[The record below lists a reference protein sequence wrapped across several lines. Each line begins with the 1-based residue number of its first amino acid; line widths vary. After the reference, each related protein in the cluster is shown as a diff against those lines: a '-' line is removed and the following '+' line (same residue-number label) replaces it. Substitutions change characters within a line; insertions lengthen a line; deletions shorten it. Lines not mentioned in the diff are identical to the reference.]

1 MTNPVDD
8 MLEDEK
14 TAGFGSAAS
23 KAWQELP
30 GHMVGALGMAGAAA
44 AAGGVIGA
52 ARHLYDAATKS
63 RDFRTML
70 EHNAD
75 LAEHPSP
82 QHVEMAFTTLR
93 TFAPAFSK
101 DPLVAGTYVR
111 QIAESPANAGG
122 LILPA
127 MQAQGPSFLQD
138 MAQQGALQGLKFK
151 DPKDLMAKDLEHQ
164 TSVERMRAGLRS
176 EQEATS
182 HERAKELEGIRSQ
195 HQSTRDDT
203 AFRRDV
209 EMEKRRNAFQQA
221 LADQRNRGQMAV
233 ERMRQRGK

>member
-1 MTNPVDD
+1 MSNPVDEL
-8 MLEDEK
+8 LEDEK
-14 TAGFGSAAS
+14 VAGFGSAAS

-30 GHMVGALGMAGAAA
+30 GHMIGAVGMAGAAA
-44 AAGGVIGA
+44 MAGGVVSA
-52 ARHLYDAATKS
+52 ASHLYDAATKS
-63 RDFRTML
+63 YDYRAML
-70 EHNAD
+70 HHNPD

-93 TFAPAFSK
+93 SFAPAFSK

-127 MQAQGPSFLQD
+127 MQAQGQRAMGMQD

-164 TSVERMRAGLRS
+164 TAVEKMRSGL
-176 EQEATS
+176 Q
-182 HERAKELEGIRSQ
+182 KE
-195 HQSTRDDT
+195 RDDIG
-203 AFRRDV
+203 FRRDV
-209 EMEKRRNAFQQA
+209 EMEKRRHQNAQQ
-221 LADQRNRGQMAV
+221 LGDERNRNAMNVA
-233 ERMRQRGK
+233 RMNRK